1 MKRALSIIVALLAAT
16 LSPAHA
22 ATTAPSCSA
31 INVAKVGKVGKVAKV
46 SKGTLLPCLN
56 GVGSTTFEAI
66 RGPVLVNVWG
76 SWCEPCQQEIPHL
89 VDIAEEHKVAIVGI
103 DVEERNMAAGR
114 AFVAKH
120 KMTWPQLYDAKA
132 VTRGIF
138 GLGVPVTWFIDA
150 QGKVV
155 YKQIGLFT
163 DDDQIKKLVK
173 KYFKISL

>member
-1 MKRALSIIVALLAAT
+1 MKRALLLIAALLLGVLAPANAAPIT
-16 LSPAHA
+16 
-22 ATTAPSCSA
+22 PSCAS
-31 INVAKVGKVGKVAKV
+31 IKVAKV

-56 GVGSTTFEAI
+56 GGAGTTFESI

-76 SWCEPCQQEIPHL
+76 SWCEPCKQEMPL
-89 VDIAEEHKVAIVGI
+89 FVEIAQENKIQIVGI
-103 DVEERNMAAGR
+103 DVEERNMSAGR

-120 KMTWPQLYDAKA
+120 LMSWPQLYDAKA
-132 VTRGIF
+132 ATRGIF

-163 DDDQIKKLVK
+163 SSAQIKLLVK

>member
-1 MKRALSIIVALLAAT
+1 MKRTSLFIAVAALLVAT
-16 LSPAHA
+16 ITPVNAQ
-22 ATTAPSCSA
+22 ATPSCSPIKVA
-31 INVAKVGKVGKVAKV
+31 PVAK
-46 SKGTLLPCLN
+46 GTVLPCLN
-56 GVGSTTFEAI
+56 GVGTTTFEAI

-89 VDIAEEHKVAIVGI
+89 VDIAEEKKVAIVGI

-120 KMTWPQLYDAKA
+120 KMNWPQLYDVKA
-132 VTRGIF
+132 ATRGIF

-163 DDDQIKKLVK
+163 DDYQIKKLVK